1 MKNGILSAFLV
12 VFEGFLGG
20 IYLKDGLVTFDYRFH
35 ESNIAFNTIANAGVS
50 CKKTQWLFKWKAT

>member
-12 VFEGFLGG
+12 VYEGFLGG
-20 IYLKDGLVTFDYRFH
+20 IYLKDGLVTFDDRFH
-35 ESNIAFNTIANAGVS
+35 ESNIAFDTIANAGVS